1 MSVINLDR
9 VQWKTFSF
17 DQEKTFK
24 KKVKLLIIEQIIPQG
39 SSTYKLDPHFVNL
52 IHNIVNQ
59 IQIVNQI
66 HILRIK
72 PTIVNLVQ
80 LDLVEC

>member
-1 MSVINLDR
+1 MGVINLDR
-9 VQWKTFSF
+9 VQWKTFGF
-17 DQEKTFK
+17 DQEKAFK

-39 SSTYKLDPHFVNL
+39 SSIYKLDSHFVNL

>member
-1 MSVINLDR
+1 MSIINLDR

-17 DQEKTFK
+17 DQEKAFK

-66 HILRIK
+66 NIL
-72 PTIVNLVQ
+72 
-80 LDLVEC
+80 